1 MRAWTRP
8 ESLAPHAR
16 GRFARKQGA
25 RFDDERRRRARES
38 TRGCATTRRE
48 RGVGGARARRVEC
61 YIPTPSST
69 RFGPRSRRA
78 GDTGSG
84 SGVVTIDSFHLVFF
98 YLKRRKNSRLVS
110 SLAAGF
116 LTRVATRACHITQ
129 SPRAGARAPRE
140 AARERPRSRRRARSR
155 APPERRRRRSS
166 PRAAG
171 PSAAWARPV
180 LDRIRR
186 VRPCRLGRVLLPCW
200 AERVRSAWAR
210 RTSCSVAFPA
220 SPASPAFPALGTP
233 ASCPASCLS
242 LIHI

>member
-84 SGVVTIDSFHLVFF
+84 GGVVTIDSFHLVFF
-98 YLKRRKNSRLVS
+98 YFETTKDFSTRVLSRRLVIS
-110 SLAAGF
+110 MPC
-116 LTRVATRACHITQ
+116 RRRACHITR
-129 SPRAGARAPRE
+129 SRRAGARAPRE

-155 APPERRRRRSS
+155 APPERRRMAII
-166 PRAAG
+166 AACCGSIGGLG
-171 PSAAWARPV
+171 PP
-180 LDRIRR
+180 
-186 VRPCRLGRVLLPCW
+186 
-200 AERVRSAWAR
+200 
-210 RTSCSVAFPA
+210 
-220 SPASPAFPALGTP
+220 GT
-233 ASCPASCLS
+233 
-242 LIHI
+242 